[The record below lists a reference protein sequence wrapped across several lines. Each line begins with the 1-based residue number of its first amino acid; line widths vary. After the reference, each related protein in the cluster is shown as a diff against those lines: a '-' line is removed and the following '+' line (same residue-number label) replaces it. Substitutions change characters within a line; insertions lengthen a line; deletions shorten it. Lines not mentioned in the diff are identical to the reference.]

1 MKKIIRPFWWAIQGL
16 YNSWRQEKHLRFHTF
31 AAIAA
36 VTISLWV
43 DLTLEEWAI
52 VWLSIGMVFVTE
64 LINSAIERLADM
76 IQPDQDVR
84 IKYIKDASAAAVLV
98 SAIIAA
104 GVGLLVLAPKVLA
117 LFMTGI

>member
-31 AAIAA
+31 AAIVVVA
-36 VTISLWV
+36 VGVWV
-43 DLTLEEWAI
+43 DLSVDEWAI

-64 LINSAIERLADM
+64 IINSAIERLADM
-76 IQPDQDVR
+76 IQPDHDVR
-84 IKYIKDASAAAVLV
+84 IKYIKDASAGAVLV

-104 GVGLLVLAPKVLA
+104 GIGLMVLAPKLLA
-117 LFMTGI
+117 VFRVSV